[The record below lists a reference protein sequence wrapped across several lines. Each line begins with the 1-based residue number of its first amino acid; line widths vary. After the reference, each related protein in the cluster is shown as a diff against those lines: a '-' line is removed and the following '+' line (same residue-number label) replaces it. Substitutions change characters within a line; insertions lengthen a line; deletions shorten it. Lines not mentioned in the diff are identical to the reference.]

1 MRAVIYTRTSCSAQ
15 STGIQLEALNE
26 MVKRSGYDLVD
37 TIQDEGVSGTKRGT
51 DRSGMKKVM
60 MMVNQRKVD
69 VVLVYSVDRIG
80 RKLSDI
86 ISIAEQFSDKGV
98 GLIIHKNGID
108 TTTAHGKHLLNF
120 FALIA
125 EMERDFIA
133 SRVADGVALARS
145 KGKQIGRAKT
155 SKEKEQQIIN
165 LRKQNIGMLKI
176 AKIVGVGSGTVQRV
190 VKEQAALQAA

>member
-1 MRAVIYTRTSCSAQ
+1 MRAVIYSRTSTSAQ
-15 STGIQLEALNE
+15 STGIQLKALNE

-37 TIQDEGVSGTKRGT
+37 TIQDEGVSGTRRGS

-60 MMVNQRKVD
+60 MMVNQRLVD

-80 RKLSDI
+80 RKLSDV

-108 TTTAHGKHLLNF
+108 TTTSHGKHLLNF

-125 EMERDFIA
+125 EMEKDFII
-133 SRVADGVALARS
+133 SRVQDGMALARS
-145 KGKQIGRAKT
+145 KGKQIGR
-155 SKEKEQQIIN
+155 SKISDDLETQIIN
-165 LRKQNIGMLKI
+165 LRKKNIGMVKI
-176 AKIVGVGSGTVQRV
+176 GKMLGVGTGTVQRV

>member
-1 MRAVIYTRTSCSAQ
+1 MRAVIYSRTSTSAQ
-15 STGIQLEALNE
+15 STGIQLKALNE

-37 TIQDEGVSGTKRGT
+37 TIQDEGVSGTRRGS

-80 RKLSDI
+80 RKLSDV

-108 TTTAHGKHLLNF
+108 TTTSHGKHLLNF

-125 EMERDFIA
+125 EMEKD
-133 SRVADGVALARS
+133 
-145 KGKQIGRAKT
+145 
-155 SKEKEQQIIN
+155 
-165 LRKQNIGMLKI
+165 
-176 AKIVGVGSGTVQRV
+176 
-190 VKEQAALQAA
+190 QAI

>member
-1 MRAVIYTRTSCSAQ
+1 MAFIQILGETKDKLNRAYTRHAF
-15 STGIQLEALNE
+15 
-26 MVKRSGYDLVD
+26 VVD
-37 TIQDEGVSGTKRGT
+37 N
-51 DRSGMKKVM
+51 GM
-60 MMVNQRKVD
+60 
-69 VVLVYSVDRIG
+69 
-80 RKLSDI
+80 
-86 ISIAEQFSDKGV
+86 FSDRPLSSLKMV
-98 GLIIHKNGID
+98 SSNEEVVSSFMISDTNGID

-190 VKEQAALQAA
+190 VKEQAALQVA

>member
-1 MRAVIYTRTSCSAQ
+1 MRAVIYTRISTSAQ

-37 TIQDEGVSGTKRGT
+37 TIQDEGVSGTKRGS

-80 RKLSDI
+80 RKLSDV

-108 TTTAHGKHLLNF
+108 TTTTHGKHMLSF

-190 VKEQAALQAA
+190 VKEQAALQVA

>member
-1 MRAVIYTRTSCSAQ
+1 MRAVIYSRTSTSAQ

-80 RKLSDI
+80 RKLSDV

-108 TTTAHGKHLLNF
+108 TTTTHGKHMFSF

>member
-1 MRAVIYTRTSCSAQ
+1 MRAVIYSRTSTSAQ
-15 STGIQLEALNE
+15 STGIQLKALNE

-37 TIQDEGVSGTKRGT
+37 TIQDEGVSGTRRGS

-80 RKLSDI
+80 RKLSDV

-108 TTTAHGKHLLNF
+108 TTTSHGKHLLNF

-125 EMERDFIA
+125 EMEKDFII
-133 SRVADGVALARS
+133 SRVQDGMALARS
-145 KGKQIGRAKT
+145 KGKQIGRAKISDDLET
-155 SKEKEQQIIN
+155 QIIN
-165 LRKQNIGMLKI
+165 LRKKNIGMVKI
-176 AKIVGVGSGTVQRV
+176 GKMLGVGTGTVQRV

>member
-1 MRAVIYTRTSCSAQ
+1 MRAVIYTRISTSAQ

-26 MVKRSGYDLVD
+26 RVKRSGYDLVD

-80 RKLSDI
+80 RKLSDV

-108 TTTAHGKHLLNF
+108 TTTTHGKHMLSF

-190 VKEQAALQAA
+190 VKEQAALQVA

>member
-1 MRAVIYTRTSCSAQ
+1 MRAVIYSRTSTSAQ
-15 STGIQLEALNE
+15 STGIQLKALNE

-37 TIQDEGVSGTKRGT
+37 TIQDEGVSGTRRGS

-60 MMVNQRKVD
+60 MMVNQRLVD

-80 RKLSDI
+80 RKLSDV
-86 ISIAEQFSDKGV
+86 ISIAEQFQDKGV

-108 TTTAHGKHLLNF
+108 TTTSHGKHLLNF

-125 EMERDFIA
+125 EMEKDFII
-133 SRVADGVALARS
+133 SRVQDGMALARS
-145 KGKQIGRAKT
+145 KGKQIGRAKISDDLET
-155 SKEKEQQIIN
+155 QIIN
-165 LRKQNIGMLKI
+165 LRKKNIGMVKI
-176 AKIVGVGSGTVQRV
+176 GKMLGVGTGTVQRV

>member
-1 MRAVIYTRTSCSAQ
+1 MKAVIYSRTSTSAQ

-80 RKLSDI
+80 RKLSDV

-108 TTTAHGKHLLNF
+108 TTTTHGKHMLSF

>member
-1 MRAVIYTRTSCSAQ
+1 MRAVIYTRISTSAQ

-80 RKLSDI
+80 RKLSDV

-108 TTTAHGKHLLNF
+108 TTTTHGKHMLSF

-190 VKEQAALQAA
+190 VKEQAALQVA

>member
-1 MRAVIYTRTSCSAQ
+1 MRAVIYSRTSTSAQ
-15 STGIQLEALNE
+15 STGIQLKALNE

-37 TIQDEGVSGTKRGT
+37 TIQDEGVSGTRRGS

-60 MMVNQRKVD
+60 MMVNQRLVD

-80 RKLSDI
+80 RKLSDV
-86 ISIAEQFSDKGV
+86 ISIAEQFQDKGV

-108 TTTAHGKHLLNF
+108 TTTSHGKHLLNF

-125 EMERDFIA
+125 EMEKDFII
-133 SRVADGVALARS
+133 SRVQDGMALARS
-145 KGKQIGRAKT
+145 KGKQIGR
-155 SKEKEQQIIN
+155 SKISDDLETQIIN
-165 LRKQNIGMLKI
+165 LRKKNIGMVKI
-176 AKIVGVGSGTVQRV
+176 GKMLGVGTGTVQRV